1 MRGVYPMSTVA
12 YVRVSSRSQNLATQR
27 DAISRAVAMRGLR
40 IDRWYEETES
50 SCKRRPVLERL
61 LNEARG
67 GAIERVFIYRL
78 DRLTRNGIRDTLKI
92 VQDLQTS
99 GATLETIADGFRI
112 NQESELVL
120 AVLAWAAQMERNA
133 IAERISAAR
142 ERIEADGGTWGRPRR
157 VNNKT
162 VEKIKQMAKTKS
174 IRSVAVALKIPRAT
188 ISDVLSEKGPYAPKK
203 KTPKKRA
210 KKTK

>member
-1 MRGVYPMSTVA
+1 MREVYPMSTVA

-50 SCKRRPVLERL
+50 SAKRRPVLERL

-67 GAIERVFIYRL
+67 GGIQRVFVYRL

-92 VQDLQTS
+92 VQDLQAS
-99 GATLETIADGFRI
+99 GAGLETIADGFRI
-112 NQESELVL
+112 GAESELVL
-120 AVLAWAAQMERNA
+120 AVLAWAAQMERSA

-142 ERIEADGGTWGRPRR
+142 QRIEAAGGAWGRPRR
-157 VNNKT
+157 VDERK
-162 VEKIKQMAKTKS
+162 VEKIKQMAETKS
-174 IRSVAVALKIPRAT
+174 IRSIAVALKIPRAT

>member
-1 MRGVYPMSTVA
+1 
-12 YVRVSSRSQNLATQR
+12 
-27 DAISRAVAMRGLR
+27 MRGLR
-40 IDRWYEETES
+40 IDRWYEETVS
-50 SCKRRPVLERL
+50 SAKRRPVLERL

-142 ERIEADGGTWGRPRR
+142 ERIEAAGGTWGRPRR

-162 VEKIKQMAKTKS
+162 VEKIKTMAKTKS

-188 ISDVLSEKGPYAPKK
+188 ISDVLSEKGPYAPKV
-203 KTPKKRA
+203 KTPKKREKKA
-210 KKTK
+210 K